1 MEKLLSNIK
10 GDKALWA
17 IISLLALFSF
27 VPVYSASSNL
37 AYLYGNGNTIK
48 FLFKHLVHLG
58 LGFVILYFVHK
69 FSYKYFI
76 GYPPKKTN
84 NTTIIKIS
92 AAVDKFAGK
101 IRPTTINTGNQ
112 SLTNVAFKE

>member
-1 MEKLLSNIK
+1 MAKKIK
-10 GDKALWA
+10 HIQPIRA
-17 IISLLALFSF
+17 
-27 VPVYSASSNL
+27 
-37 AYLYGNGNTIK
+37 
-48 FLFKHLVHLG
+48 
-58 LGFVILYFVHK
+58 
-69 FSYKYFI
+69 KYFI